1 MNTVYH
7 VILIRIMFKVIK
19 MRIFLLVLSLLITA
33 CSPSLPSIKPYKMPI
48 QQGNV
53 VTSKMMMQLKPGM
66 TKTQVRFVMGTP
78 LITDSFHK
86 DQWDYFYQMEKDGAI
101 IEKRRVILM
110 FEKDLLAKVKGD
122 VVPASA
128 IRNEDRQEIAPIK
141 NNEAKQNPAQK
152 EKSMLDRL
160 KFWEDDEKPIEKAM
174 PPKKEV
180 LEEEKKIV
188 TPKKDVPESVKV
200 LEPEMKKP
208 VTEVPPTEIK
218 KEPVDLKPE
227 APKVQNTK
235 PLPVETAPNYFD
247 LMLEKIGF

>member
-1 MNTVYH
+1 
-7 VILIRIMFKVIK
+7 MFKVIK
-19 MRIFLLVLSLLITA
+19 MRIFLLVLSLLVTA

-48 QQGNV
+48 QQGNL

-122 VVPASA
+122 VIPANA
-128 IRNEDRQEIAPIK
+128 NVNKNEDRQEIVPIK
-141 NNEAKQNPAQK
+141 NNEPNQNPAQK

-160 KFWEDDEKPIEKAM
+160 KFWEDDDKPIEKAM
-174 PPKKEV
+174 PPKKDLPAEDR
-180 LEEEKKIV
+180 KIV
-188 TPKKDVPESVKV
+188 TPKKDIPE
-200 LEPEMKKP
+200 PDIIKP
-208 VTEVPPTEIK
+208 VTEVAPADIK
-218 KEPVDLKPE
+218 KEPAVVKPE
-227 APKVQNTK
+227 AENTK
-235 PLPVETAPNYFD
+235 PLPAETDRNYFD

>member
-1 MNTVYH
+1 
-7 VILIRIMFKVIK
+7 
-19 MRIFLLVLSLLITA
+19 
-33 CSPSLPSIKPYKMPI
+33 MPI

-78 LITDSFHK
+78 LISDSFHK

-128 IRNEDRQEIAPIK
+128 SRSEDRQEIAPIK
-141 NNEAKQNPAQK
+141 NNEANQNPVQK

-160 KFWEDDEKPIEKAM
+160 KFWEDEEKPIEKAS

-180 LEEEKKIV
+180 PVEEKKIV
-188 TPKKDVPESVKV
+188 IPKKDMPEPVKA
-200 LEPEMKKP
+200 LEPEIKKP
-208 VTEVPPTEIK
+208 VTEVTPTDIK
-218 KEPVDLKPE
+218 KEPVDIKSE
-227 APKVQNTK
+227 APKAQNAK
-235 PLPVETAPNYFD
+235 PLPAETDPNYFD

>member
-1 MNTVYH
+1 
-7 VILIRIMFKVIK
+7 MFKVIK
-19 MRIFLLVLSLLITA
+19 MRIFLLVLSLLVTA

-48 QQGNV
+48 QQGNL

-122 VVPASA
+122 VIPANA
-128 IRNEDRQEIAPIK
+128 NTNKNEDRQEIVPIK
-141 NNEAKQNPAQK
+141 SSEPNPNPAQK

-160 KFWEDDEKPIEKAM
+160 KFWEDYDKPIEKAM
-174 PPKKEV
+174 PPKKDLPAEDR
-180 LEEEKKIV
+180 KIV
-188 TPKKDVPESVKV
+188 TPKKDIPE
-200 LEPEMKKP
+200 PDIIKP
-208 VTEVPPTEIK
+208 VTEVAPADIK
-218 KEPVDLKPE
+218 KEPAVVKPE
-227 APKVQNTK
+227 AAKAENTK
-235 PLPVETAPNYFD
+235 PLPAETDRNYFD

>member
-1 MNTVYH
+1 
-7 VILIRIMFKVIK
+7 MFKVIK
-19 MRIFLLVLSLLITA
+19 MRIFLLVLSLLVTA

-48 QQGNV
+48 QQGNL

-78 LITDSFHK
+78 LINDSFHK

-122 VVPASA
+122 VIPANA
-128 IRNEDRQEIAPIK
+128 NTNKNEDRQEIVPIK
-141 NNEAKQNPAQK
+141 SSEPNPNPAQK

-160 KFWEDDEKPIEKAM
+160 KFWEDDDKPIQKAM
-174 PPKKEV
+174 PPKKDLPAEDR
-180 LEEEKKIV
+180 KIA
-188 TPKKDVPESVKV
+188 TPKKDIPE
-200 LEPEMKKP
+200 PDIIKP
-208 VTEVPPTEIK
+208 VTEVAPADIK
-218 KEPVDLKPE
+218 KEPAVLKPE
-227 APKVQNTK
+227 AAKPENTK
-235 PLPVETAPNYFD
+235 PLPAETDRNYFD

>member
-1 MNTVYH
+1 
-7 VILIRIMFKVIK
+7 MFKVIK
-19 MRIFLLVLSLLITA
+19 MRIFLLVLCLLVTA

-48 QQGNV
+48 QQGNL

-122 VVPASA
+122 VIPANA
-128 IRNEDRQEIAPIK
+128 NANANKNEDRQEIVPIK
-141 NNEAKQNPAQK
+141 NNEPNQNPVQK

-160 KFWEDDEKPIEKAM
+160 KFWEDDDKPIEKVM
-174 PPKKEV
+174 PPKKD
-180 LEEEKKIV
+180 I
-188 TPKKDVPESVKV
+188 PEPVKV
-200 LEPEMKKP
+200 PEPEMKKP
-208 VTEVPPTEIK
+208 VTEVAPADIK
-218 KEPVDLKPE
+218 KEPAVAKPE
-227 APKVQNTK
+227 AAKAENTK
-235 PLPVETAPNYFD
+235 PLPAETDPNYFD

>member
-1 MNTVYH
+1 
-7 VILIRIMFKVIK
+7 MFKVIK
-19 MRIFLLVLSLLITA
+19 MRIFLLVLSLLLTA
-33 CSPSLPSIKPYKMPI
+33 CSSSLPSIKPYKMPI
-48 QQGNV
+48 QQGNL

-86 DQWDYFYQMEKDGAI
+86 DQWDYFYQMEKDGSI

-128 IRNEDRQEIAPIK
+128 SGDNANEGRREALPVK
-141 NNEAKQNPAQK
+141 NNENNQPPAQK

-160 KFWEDDEKPIEKAM
+160 KFWEDDEKPLEKVI
-174 PPKKEV
+174 PTKKEV
-180 LEEEKKIV
+180 PVEERKLVE
-188 TPKKDVPESVKV
+188 PVKAA
-200 LEPEMKKP
+200 EPEMKKP
-208 VTEVPPTEIK
+208 QAEAVPSKVEMK
-218 KEPVDLKPE
+218 KEPEVKTPE
-227 APKVQNTK
+227 PTKVENTK
-235 PLPVETAPNYFD
+235 PLPAETDPSYFD

>member
-1 MNTVYH
+1 
-7 VILIRIMFKVIK
+7 MFKVIK
-19 MRIFLLVLSLLITA
+19 MRIFLLVLSLLVTA

-48 QQGNV
+48 QQGNL

-78 LITDSFHK
+78 LINDSFHK

-122 VVPASA
+122 VIPANA
-128 IRNEDRQEIAPIK
+128 NKNEDRQDIAPIK
-141 NNEAKQNPAQK
+141 SSEPNQNPAQK

-160 KFWEDDEKPIEKAM
+160 KFWEDNDKPIDKVIPA
-174 PPKKEV
+174 KKDVPVED
-180 LEEEKKIV
+180 KKIV
-188 TPKKDVPESVKV
+188 TPKKDIPEPVKVPESDII
-200 LEPEMKKP
+200 KP
-208 VTEVPPTEIK
+208 VTEVAPADIK
-218 KEPVDLKPE
+218 KEPAVVKPE
-227 APKVQNTK
+227 AAKAENTK
-235 PLPVETAPNYFD
+235 PLPAETEPNYFD

>member
-1 MNTVYH
+1 
-7 VILIRIMFKVIK
+7 MFKVIK
-19 MRIFLLVLSLLITA
+19 MRIFLLFLSLLVTA

-48 QQGNV
+48 QQGNL

-122 VVPASA
+122 VIPANA
-128 IRNEDRQEIAPIK
+128 NTNKNEDRQEIVPIK
-141 NNEAKQNPAQK
+141 SSEPNPNPAQK

-160 KFWEDDEKPIEKAM
+160 KFWEYDDKPIEKAM
-174 PPKKEV
+174 PPKKDLPAEDR
-180 LEEEKKIV
+180 KIV
-188 TPKKDVPESVKV
+188 TPKKDIPE
-200 LEPEMKKP
+200 PDIIKP
-208 VTEVPPTEIK
+208 VTEVSPADIK
-218 KEPVDLKPE
+218 KEPAVLKPE
-227 APKVQNTK
+227 AAKAENTK
-235 PLPVETAPNYFD
+235 PLPAETDRNYFD

>member
-1 MNTVYH
+1 
-7 VILIRIMFKVIK
+7 MFKVIK
-19 MRIFLLVLSLLITA
+19 MRIFLLVLSLLVTA

-48 QQGNV
+48 QQGNL

-122 VVPASA
+122 VIPANTNK
-128 IRNEDRQEIAPIK
+128 NEDRQEIVPIK
-141 NNEAKQNPAQK
+141 NNEPNQNPAQK

-160 KFWEDDEKPIEKAM
+160 KFWEDDDKPIEKAM
-174 PPKKEV
+174 PTKKDLPAEDR
-180 LEEEKKIV
+180 KIV
-188 TPKKDVPESVKV
+188 TPKKDIPE
-200 LEPEMKKP
+200 PDIIKP
-208 VTEVPPTEIK
+208 VTEVSPADIK
-218 KEPVDLKPE
+218 KEPAVLKPE
-227 APKVQNTK
+227 AAKAENTK
-235 PLPVETAPNYFD
+235 PLPAETDRNYFD

>member
-1 MNTVYH
+1 
-7 VILIRIMFKVIK
+7 MFKVIK
-19 MRIFLLVLSLLITA
+19 MRRFLLVLSLLVTA
-33 CSPSLPSIKPYKMPI
+33 CSSSLPSIKPYKMPI
-48 QQGNV
+48 QQGNL

-122 VVPASA
+122 VIPANA
-128 IRNEDRQEIAPIK
+128 NTNKNEDRQEIVPIK
-141 NNEAKQNPAQK
+141 SSEPNPNPGQK

-160 KFWEDDEKPIEKAM
+160 KFWEYDDKPIEKAM
-174 PPKKEV
+174 PPKKDLPAEDR
-180 LEEEKKIV
+180 KIV
-188 TPKKDVPESVKV
+188 TPKKDIPE
-200 LEPEMKKP
+200 PDIIKP
-208 VTEVPPTEIK
+208 VTEVAPADIK
-218 KEPVDLKPE
+218 KEPAVVKPE
-227 APKVQNTK
+227 AAKAENTK
-235 PLPVETAPNYFD
+235 PLPAETDRNYFD

>member
-1 MNTVYH
+1 
-7 VILIRIMFKVIK
+7 MFKVIK
-19 MRIFLLVLSLLITA
+19 MRIFLLVLSLLVTA

-48 QQGNV
+48 QQGNL

-122 VVPASA
+122 VIPANA
-128 IRNEDRQEIAPIK
+128 NTNKNEDRQEIVPIK
-141 NNEAKQNPAQK
+141 SSEPNPNPAQK

-160 KFWEDDEKPIEKAM
+160 KFWEYDDKPIEKAM
-174 PPKKEV
+174 PPKKDLPAEDR
-180 LEEEKKIV
+180 KIV
-188 TPKKDVPESVKV
+188 TPKKDIPE
-200 LEPEMKKP
+200 PDIIKP
-208 VTEVPPTEIK
+208 VTEVSPADIK
-218 KEPVDLKPE
+218 KEPAVLKPE
-227 APKVQNTK
+227 AAKAENTK
-235 PLPVETAPNYFD
+235 PLPAETDRNYFD

>member
-1 MNTVYH
+1 
-7 VILIRIMFKVIK
+7 MFKVIK
-19 MRIFLLVLSLLITA
+19 MRIFLLVLSLLVTA

-48 QQGNV
+48 QQGNL

-122 VVPASA
+122 VIPANA
-128 IRNEDRQEIAPIK
+128 NANANKNEDRQEIVPIK
-141 NNEAKQNPAQK
+141 SSEPNPNPGQK

-160 KFWEDDEKPIEKAM
+160 KFWEDDDKPIEKVM
-174 PPKKEV
+174 PPKKE
-180 LEEEKKIV
+180 LPAEDRKIV
-188 TPKKDVPESVKV
+188 TPKKDIPE
-200 LEPEMKKP
+200 PDIIKP
-208 VTEVPPTEIK
+208 VTEVAPADIK
-218 KEPVDLKPE
+218 KEPAVVKPE
-227 APKVQNTK
+227 AAKAENTK
-235 PLPVETAPNYFD
+235 PLPAETDRNYFD

>member
-1 MNTVYH
+1 
-7 VILIRIMFKVIK
+7 MFKVIK
-19 MRIFLLVLSLLITA
+19 MRIFLLVLSLLLTA
-33 CSPSLPSIKPYKMPI
+33 CSSSLPSIKPYKMPI
-48 QQGNV
+48 QQGNL

-86 DQWDYFYQMEKDGAI
+86 DQWDYFYQMEKDGSI

-128 IRNEDRQEIAPIK
+128 SGDNANEGRREALPVK
-141 NNEAKQNPAQK
+141 NNESNQPPAQK

-160 KFWEDDEKPIEKAM
+160 KFWEDDEKPLEKVV
-174 PPKKEV
+174 PTKKEV
-180 LEEEKKIV
+180 PLEERKLAD
-188 TPKKDVPESVKV
+188 PVKAA
-200 LEPEMKKP
+200 EPEMKKP
-208 VTEVPPTEIK
+208 QAEAVPSKVEMK
-218 KEPVDLKPE
+218 KEPEVKPPE
-227 APKVQNTK
+227 PAKVENTK
-235 PLPVETAPNYFD
+235 PLPAETDPSYFD

>member
-1 MNTVYH
+1 
-7 VILIRIMFKVIK
+7 MFKVIK
-19 MRIFLLVLSLLITA
+19 MRIFLLVLSLLVTA
-33 CSPSLPSIKPYKMPI
+33 CSSSLPSIKPYKMPI

-122 VVPASA
+122 VVPAST

-188 TPKKDVPESVKV
+188 TPKKDVPESVKF

-218 KEPVDLKPE
+218 KEPVDIKPE

>member
-1 MNTVYH
+1 
-7 VILIRIMFKVIK
+7 MFKVIK
-19 MRIFLLVLSLLITA
+19 MRIFLLVLSLLVTA
-33 CSPSLPSIKPYKMPI
+33 CSSSLPSIKPYKMPI
-48 QQGNV
+48 QQGNL

-122 VVPASA
+122 VIPANA
-128 IRNEDRQEIAPIK
+128 NTNKNEDRQEIVPIK
-141 NNEAKQNPAQK
+141 SSEPNPNPAQK

-160 KFWEDDEKPIEKAM
+160 KFWEYDDKPIEKAM
-174 PPKKEV
+174 PPKKDLPAEDR
-180 LEEEKKIV
+180 KIV
-188 TPKKDVPESVKV
+188 TPKKDIPE
-200 LEPEMKKP
+200 PDIIKP
-208 VTEVPPTEIK
+208 VTEVAPADIK
-218 KEPVDLKPE
+218 KEPAVVKPE
-227 APKVQNTK
+227 AAKAENTK
-235 PLPVETAPNYFD
+235 PLPAETDRNYFD